1 MKNLKITGVRYID
14 SAVKKGVFQLTV
26 GLTGENGTTHSVP
39 LDIEPENI
47 MNKTLAELEEMAIR
61 KLGI

>member
-14 SAVKKGVFQLTV
+14 SAVNKGVFQLTI
-26 GLTGENGTTHSVP
+26 GLTGENGTSHSVP
-39 LDIEPENI
+39 LAIEPEQV
-47 MNKTLAELEEMAIR
+47 MKKTLAELEEIAIR